1 VEVFKNPKFKNEVML
16 QTEGLNEE
24 LVKITETKVKK
35 GSYREQKKYI

>member
-24 LVKITETKVKK
+24 LVKITETKI
-35 GSYREQKKYI
+35 KKYYGSEIENYV

>member
-24 LVKITETKVKK
+24 LVKVTETKI
-35 GSYREQKKYI
+35 KKYYGREKESYI